1 MFLNIL
7 FIIVSLIKI
16 YFSCYNKYF
25 SCYNNRLF
33 IITIELLF
41 RYSIEHSD
49 ILYLN
54 KPYIVLIYTLVL
66 INKV

>member
-7 FIIVSLIKI
+7 FVYYLYYILVII
-16 YFSCYNKYF
+16 
-25 SCYNNRLF
+25 
-33 IITIELLF
+33 IIELVIIIIELLLF

-54 KPYIVLIYTLVL
+54 KPYYIVLIYTLVNRDIL
-66 INKV
+66 